1 MKPQLYTVHDPVS
14 GFPFTIVSPINLTHK
29 ETFVLHPCYTLPLD
43 KLYKETK
50 NILLNN
56 EASFPI
62 QAKRLALGALLVTLA
77 KTGQLEFKQ
86 FSTLELSYNFFND
99 HELISKFF
107 FLIPKIVHGTPRMLK
122 RLPKFRVTQNQ
133 LGSIGPWIDRCI
145 AIINETKANEHFYD
159 EQRESQKELLKVK
172 PAYDKWRLYSKNKHC
187 LPQKVIHYIHTVC
200 MFTPQDKV
208 AFHDFLTQSAGT
220 LYLRHKIRSTESVD
234 LFWTL
239 LECIDKIECAPMQ
252 DSITLSVTKWLKV
265 KVDEWVN
272 WHPQFLSLSLDYR
285 LLATKEQAL
294 KELPQWWAEYE
305 QTLTEERIEMKA
317 LANQVKDRLEEL
329 KKKRQASKAFPAV
342 NSFTIIEPSDKG
354 HAP

>member
-29 ETFVLHPCYTLPLD
+29 ETYVLHPCYTLPLD

-56 EASFPI
+56 ETSFPI

-172 PAYDKWRLYSKNKHC
+172 PVYDKWRLYSKNKHC

-265 KVDEWVN
+265 KIDEWVN

-294 KELPQWWAEYE
+294 RELPQWWAEYE
-305 QTLTEERIEMKA
+305 QTLTEERVEMKA
-317 LANQVKDRLEEL
+317 LAAQVKDRLEEL

>member
-1 MKPQLYTVHDPVS
+1 MKPQTYTVHDPIS
-14 GFPFTIVSPINLTHK
+14 NYPFQIVSPIPLTHK
-29 ETFVLHPCYTLPLD
+29 DTYIIHPAYTLPLD

-56 EASFPI
+56 EKSFSI
-62 QAKRLALGALLVTLA
+62 QAKRLAFGALLVTLA

-86 FSTLELSYNFFND
+86 FSTLELSYNFFQD
-99 HELISKFF
+99 KELITKFF
-107 FLIPKIVHGTPRMLK
+107 FLIPKIIHGTPRMRK
-122 RLPKFRVTQNQ
+122 RLPRFRVTQNQ

-145 AIINETKANEHFYD
+145 SIINETKANEHFYD

-172 PAYDKWRLYSKNKHC
+172 PVYDKWRLYSKNKHC

-200 MFTPQDKV
+200 MFTPQEKET
-208 AFHDFLTQSAGT
+208 FHDFLTQSAGT

-294 KELPQWWAEYE
+294 RELPQWWAEYE
-305 QTLTEERIEMKA
+305 QTLTEERVEMKA
-317 LANQVKDRLEEL
+317 LAVQVKDRLEEL

-354 HAP
+354 YAP

>member
-1 MKPQLYTVHDPVS
+1 MKPQLYTVHDPIS

-122 RLPKFRVTQNQ
+122 RLPKFRVTHNQ

-172 PAYDKWRLYSKNKHC
+172 PVYDKWRLYSKNKHC

-200 MFTPQDKV
+200 MFTPQDKET
-208 AFHDFLTQSAGT
+208 FHDFLTQSAGT

-294 KELPQWWAEYE
+294 RELPQWWAEYE
-305 QTLTEERIEMKA
+305 QTLDEERVEMKA
-317 LANQVKDRLEEL
+317 LAAQVKDRLEEL

-354 HAP
+354 HTP

>member
-1 MKPQLYTVHDPVS
+1 MKPQLYTVHDPIS

-29 ETFVLHPCYTLPLD
+29 ETYVLHPCYTLPLD

-122 RLPKFRVTQNQ
+122 RLPKFRVTHNQ

-159 EQRESQKELLKVK
+159 EQKESQKEFLKVK
-172 PAYDKWRLYSKNKHC
+172 PVYDKWRLYSKNKHC

-239 LECIDKIECAPMQ
+239 LECIDKIECAPIQ

-294 KELPQWWAEYE
+294 RELPQWWAEYE
-305 QTLTEERIEMKA
+305 QTLDEERVEMKA
-317 LANQVKDRLEEL
+317 LAAQVKDRLEEL